1 MNDRLTAGAAPDAP
15 QLLSGR
21 GLTAYWRNL
30 RLNSVLIGGALMLL
44 VVIAA
49 AFAAPLLTPY
59 NPIAQDLN
67 SAFLPPLSPGH
78 PFGTDNFGRDIWSR
92 IIFGA
97 RLDLQIAFTAVLF
110 PFFFGSLLGVITGYF
125 GGKVDLIVMRLVDI
139 LMSFPFL
146 ILVIAIM
153 SLLGTGLSNFYI
165 AIGVVGWIPYARL
178 VRGETL
184 ATRNLE
190 YVQAA
195 TVLGC
200 TKTRIILRHVLVNC
214 IQPALIYVFT
224 GMVLAVMTGATLSF
238 LGLGVQPPT
247 PEWGAMIA
255 EGRQFLLLAWW
266 MPTLPG
272 FALLIVGVALSLIG
286 DGLSERR

>member
-1 MNDRLTAGAAPDAP
+1 MSESLTALTRPSATGF
-15 QLLSGR
+15 
-21 GLTAYWRNL
+21 LTARRWRAVWRRL
-30 RLNSVLIGGALMLL
+30 RLNSLLILGGLMLL
-44 VVIAA
+44 IVIAGA
-49 AFAAPLLTPY
+49 LAAPLLSPY
-59 NPIAQDLN
+59 DPIAQDLN
-67 SAFLPPLSPGH
+67 SAFLPPLSPAH
-78 PFGTDNFGRDIWSR
+78 PLGTDNFGRDIWSR
-92 IIFGA
+92 IIYGA
-97 RLDLQIAFTAVLF
+97 RLDLQIAFLAVLF
-110 PFFFGSLLGVITGYF
+110 PFFFGSLLGVVTGFF
-125 GGKVDLIVMRLVDI
+125 GGKIDLVVMRLVDV

-153 SLLGTGLSNFYI
+153 SLLGTGLRNFYI

-195 TVLGC
+195 TVVGC

-255 EGRQFLLLAWW
+255 EGRQFLLMAWW

-272 FALLIVGVALSLIG
+272 FALLLVGVALSLIG
-286 DGLSERR
+286 DGLSER

>member
-1 MNDRLTAGAAPDAP
+1 
-15 QLLSGR
+15 
-21 GLTAYWRNL
+21 
-30 RLNSVLIGGALMLL
+30 
-44 VVIAA
+44 
-49 AFAAPLLTPY
+49 
-59 NPIAQDLN
+59 
-67 SAFLPPLSPGH
+67 
-78 PFGTDNFGRDIWSR
+78 
-92 IIFGA
+92 
-97 RLDLQIAFTAVLF
+97 
-110 PFFFGSLLGVITGYF
+110 
-125 GGKVDLIVMRLVDI
+125 MRLVDI

-153 SLLGTGLSNFYI
+153 SLLGTGLRNFYI

-195 TVLGC
+195 MVVGC
-200 TKTRIILRHVLVNC
+200 TKTRIILRPCAGELASS
-214 IQPALIYVFT
+214 PALIYVFT

>member
-1 MNDRLTAGAAPDAP
+1 MSESPIALARTGGSEF
-15 QLLSGR
+15 LSAR
-21 GLTAYWRNL
+21 DVATHWRRL
-30 RLNSVLIGGALMLL
+30 RLNPLIAAGGILL
-44 VVIAA
+44 GVVILAA
-49 AFAAPLLTPY
+49 LAAPLLTPY
-59 NPIAQDLN
+59 NPIAQNLN
-67 SAFLPPLSPGH
+67 EAFQPPLSPAH
-78 PFGTDNFGRDIWSR
+78 PLGTDNFGRDIWSR
-92 IIFGA
+92 IIYGA
-97 RLDLQIAFTAVLF
+97 RLDLQIAFLAVLF

-125 GGKVDLIVMRLVDI
+125 GGKIDLVVMRVVDV

-153 SLLGTGLSNFYI
+153 ALLGTGLKNFYI

-190 YVQAA
+190 YVEAA
-195 TVLGC
+195 RVVGC
-200 TKTRIILRHVLVNC
+200 TEARIIVRHVLVNC

-238 LGLGVQPPT
+238 LGLGVQPPA

-272 FALLIVGVALSLIG
+272 IALLVVGVALSLIG

>member
-1 MNDRLTAGAAPDAP
+1 MSESLTATARADATALTPAGA
-15 QLLSGR
+15 
-21 GLTAYWRNL
+21 WRAAWRRL
-30 RLNSVLIGGALMLL
+30 RLNSVFIAGACMLLMVIAGAL
-44 VVIAA
+44 
-49 AFAAPLLTPY
+49 AAPLLTPY
-59 NPIAQDLN
+59 DPIAQDLN

-78 PFGTDNFGRDIWSR
+78 PLGTDNFGRDIWSR
-92 IIFGA
+92 IIYGA
-97 RLDLQIAFTAVLF
+97 QLDLQIAFLAVLF
-110 PFFFGSLLGVITGYF
+110 PFLFGSLLGVITGFF
-125 GGKVDLIVMRLVDI
+125 GGKIDLIVMRLVDV

-153 SLLGTGLSNFYI
+153 SLLGTGLRNFYI
-165 AIGVVGWIPYARL
+165 AIGIVGWIPYARL

-195 TVLGC
+195 TVIGC
-200 TKTRIILRHVLVNC
+200 TKTRIILRHVLTNC

-255 EGRQFLLLAWW
+255 EGRQFLLMAWW

-286 DGLSERR
+286 DGLAER